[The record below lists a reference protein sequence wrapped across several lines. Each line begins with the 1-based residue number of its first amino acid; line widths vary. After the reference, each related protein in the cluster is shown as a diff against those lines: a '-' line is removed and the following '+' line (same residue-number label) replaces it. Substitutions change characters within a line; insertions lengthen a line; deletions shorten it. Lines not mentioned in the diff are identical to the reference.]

1 MKLAIDNFRADGSP
15 RDMGM
20 YRITL
25 AKMLVLLRLVI
36 IASLAG
42 YSLPAASAAM
52 HGSIAT
58 STTTQSDDHHEMTN
72 GEHVHGGESA
82 SPDDM
87 QKNAKQEC
95 CKDFC
100 VSFAIVAAAGVVGVR
115 ASSFRK
121 TPYPAMAARSAVA
134 SFQRVSV
141 VMGVLRR
148 RRECLCQTNAVWY
161 RSIPRRVTVDAGQA
175 R

>member
-1 MKLAIDNFRADGSP
+1 MKLVIDNFRADGSP

-100 VSFAIVAAAGVVGVR
+100 VSFAIVAAAGVVGGPVV
-115 ASSFRK
+115 SSIREFIDDN
-121 TPYPAMAARSAVA
+121 
-134 SFQRVSV
+134 RVV
-141 VMGVLRR
+141 GELVPLHRPP
-148 RRECLCQTNAVWY
+148 N
-161 RSIPRRVTVDAGQA
+161 I
-175 R
+175 

>member
-1 MKLAIDNFRADGSP
+1 
-15 RDMGM
+15 MGM

-58 STTTQSDDHHEMTN
+58 STTVPSDDHHEMTN
-72 GEHVHGGESA
+72 GDHVHGDESA
-82 SPDDM
+82 YPDDM
-87 QKNAKQEC
+87 QKIAKQEC

-100 VSFAIVAAAGVVGVR
+100 LSFAIVATADVDVGPVVMDSLRKFINDNRVVGELVPLHR
-115 ASSFRK
+115 
-121 TPYPAMAARSAVA
+121 PP
-134 SFQRVSV
+134 
-141 VMGVLRR
+141 
-148 RRECLCQTNAVWY
+148 N
-161 RSIPRRVTVDAGQA
+161 I
-175 R
+175 

>member
-1 MKLAIDNFRADGSP
+1 
-15 RDMGM
+15 MGM

-52 HGSIAT
+52 HGAIAT
-58 STTTQSDDHHEMTN
+58 STTVQSDDHHEMTN
-72 GEHVHGGESA
+72 GDHVHGDESA

-87 QKNAKQEC
+87 QKIAKQEC

-100 VSFAIVAAAGVVGVR
+100 VSFAIFATADVVGG
-115 ASSFRK
+115 
-121 TPYPAMAARSAVA
+121 P
-134 SFQRVSV
+134 V
-141 VMGVLRR
+141 VMASI
-148 RRECLCQTNAVWY
+148 REFINDN
-161 RSIPRRVTVDAGQA
+161 RVVGELVPLH
-175 R
+175 RPPNI

>member
-1 MKLAIDNFRADGSP
+1 
-15 RDMGM
+15 MGM

-58 STTTQSDDHHEMTN
+58 STTVQSDDHHEMTN
-72 GEHVHGGESA
+72 GDHVHGDEST
-82 SPDDM
+82 SSDDM
-87 QKNAKQEC
+87 QKIAKQEC

-100 VSFAIVAAAGVVGVR
+100 VSFAIIATADVDGGPVVMASIRKFIDDNRVVGELVPLHR
-115 ASSFRK
+115 
-121 TPYPAMAARSAVA
+121 PP
-134 SFQRVSV
+134 
-141 VMGVLRR
+141 
-148 RRECLCQTNAVWY
+148 N
-161 RSIPRRVTVDAGQA
+161 I
-175 R
+175 